1 MATIKDIATQVGVS
15 VATVSRVLNFDQNM
29 SVSEETRKKIFE
41 TAEALNYTSTRTRR
55 SKTKQYTIG
64 IVNWYSQQE
73 EVGDPYYLSIRL
85 AAEKK
90 CQELEVQYVSINHL
104 NEEKTIDG
112 LLAIGK
118 FGDEDIKE
126 IETLSPYI
134 VFLDCA
140 PAPKRYDSVIAD
152 YEGGVEEAL
161 NYLHQ
166 SGHHKIAFIG
176 GDEFIN
182 KNKKKLED
190 CREKSYRAWME
201 QKEGIKENWILKGSF
216 THEDGYRLME
226 ALLKD
231 KDRPSATFIA
241 SDPMAIGAY
250 KAVFDAGLSIPED
263 MSIVGFDDI
272 KTAQFLTPALT
283 TVKVY
288 TEFMAE
294 TGVELLIEQLTTGRS
309 LHKKVT
315 IPTTLIPRDSVR

>member
-1 MATIKDIATQVGVS
+1 MATIKDIANQVGVS

-41 TAEALNYTSTRTRR
+41 TAEALNYTPTRTRR
-55 SKTKQYTIG
+55 LRTKQYTIG
-64 IVNWYSQQE
+64 IVNWYSQKE

-90 CQELEVQYVSINHL
+90 CQEIDIRYVNINHL
-104 NEEKTIDG
+104 NEEKIVDG
-112 LLAIGK
+112 LLVIGK
-118 FGDEDIKE
+118 FGEEDIKE
-126 IETLSPYI
+126 IEKLSPYI
-134 VFLDCA
+134 VFIDCS

-161 NYLHQ
+161 NYL
-166 SGHHKIAFIG
+166 SKRGHNKIAFIG

-182 KNKKKLED
+182 KDKQKVED
-190 CREKSYRAWME
+190 CREKAYRIWME
-201 QKEGIKENWILKGSF
+201 QKEAVKEKWILKGSF
-216 THEDGYRLME
+216 TYEDGYRLMGD
-226 ALLKD
+226 LLKD
-231 KDRPSATFIA
+231 QDKPSAVFIA

-315 IPTTLIPRDSVR
+315 IPTTLIQRDSVR